1 MNLNPNDKLK
11 LQAALKDMSA
21 SMARVEAE
29 RDFQK
34 NTINDTCEELQL
46 EKKVFRK
53 LASVYHKE
61 NFDDEVVAHQEFE
74 RLYAAVT
81 GKGTQTPNP

>member
-11 LQAALKDMSA
+11 LEAALKEMSA

-53 LASVYHKE
+53 LASVYHRE
-61 NFDDEVVAHQEFE
+61 NFDEEVTSHQEFE

-81 GKGTQTPNP
+81 GKGTTNP